1 MSASTSSGTPDG
13 VPTLDLARTPGHLIR
28 RAQREHNLLW
38 AEHVGPEPTGPQF
51 AVLSGAARRP
61 GLDQKTLGQL
71 ASLDKSTTT
80 DIVRRLVRRGWLTA
94 APDPDDRRRKV
105 LHLSPPAQMA
115 LTSLTAAAAR
125 VQQHLLAPLTAE
137 RRRDLVTDLALLG
150 YEGDPPARPREDVD
164 AGLDLAT
171 TPGHL
176 IRRAQQAYVARWTH
190 TFGGSLTGPQYALL
204 CALANHEPA
213 DQSTLGEAAAL
224 DRTSTTEIVERLTSA
239 QLVIAVTNARD
250 RRRKALRL
258 SPLGR
263 RELPDITRRAAEVQ
277 AALFD
282 LLPGSSRERLLDNL
296 GAIAYRSETSGP
308 PAAV

>member
-1 MSASTSSGTPDG
+1 MSASSGAPG
-13 VPTLDLARTPGHLIR
+13 RPPTLDLARTPGHLIR

-38 AEHVGPEPTGPQF
+38 VEHVGPEPTGPQF
-51 AVLSGAARRP
+51 AVLSGTARRP

-94 APDPDDRRRKV
+94 GPDPDDRRRKV
-105 LHLSPPAQMA
+105 LHLSPPAQVA
-115 LTSLTAAAAR
+115 LASLTTAAAR
-125 VQQHLLAPLTAE
+125 VQRDLLAPLSAD
-137 RRRDLVTDLALLG
+137 RRHELVTDLALLA
-150 YEGDPPARPREDVD
+150 YEGDPPPRVEDDVA

-204 CALANHEPA
+204 CALAHHEPA

-224 DRTSTTEIVERLTSA
+224 DRTSTTEIVERLTA
-239 QLVIAVTNARD
+239 ARLVTAATDIHD

-258 SPLGR
+258 SPAGR
-263 RELPDITRRAAEVQ
+263 RELPDITRRAADVQ

-282 LLPGSSRERLLDNL
+282 LLPVSSRGRLLDNL
-296 GAIAYRSETSGP
+296 GAVAYRREPSGP
-308 PAAV
+308 PSAA